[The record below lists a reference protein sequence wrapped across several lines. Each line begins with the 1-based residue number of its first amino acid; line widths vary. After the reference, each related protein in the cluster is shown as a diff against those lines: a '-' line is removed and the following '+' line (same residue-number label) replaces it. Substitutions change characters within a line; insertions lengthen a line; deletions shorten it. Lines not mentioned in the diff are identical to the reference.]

1 MLKKRSAHNKYAG
14 KSHLPV
20 PGVFTRIS
28 HFKQIFVQKQKPIE
42 DESDEEEDRLEESD
56 DNCSDSGSEVSYS
69 DLEDDDCSEP
79 EIDGNF

>member
-28 HFKQIFVQKQKPIE
+28 HFKQIFVKKPIE
-42 DESDEEEDRLEESD
+42 DETDEEEDGLEESD

-69 DLEDDDCSEP
+69 DLEDDDDDSET
-79 EIDGNF
+79 EIDGNS